1 MHTTYSKLA
10 AGKSAGIRHLEF
22 PFGKH
27 AEPQVGRLARPML
40 RSRTRRQY
48 RTRSPALSSGRTPQ
62 NWTNKGSL
70 WTTKVFDARR
80 NSQVAQGSSPCRR
93 RLIKVLFSTV
103 SHRNPS
109 HFGHCWPSA
118 SRLRRLLLLPVLQ
131 STCSVFGTRALQ
143 SLPATQWQNCP
154 LLAGSLSYKMS
165 RRALKLSSTAHP
177 VA

>member
-1 MHTTYSKLA
+1 MFLLGCLWVLLFRWDRNPKRKTAGGGVSHTKT
-10 AGKSAGIRHLEF
+10 
-22 PFGKH
+22 
-27 AEPQVGRLARPML
+27 
-40 RSRTRRQY
+40 
-48 RTRSPALSSGRTPQ
+48 Q
-62 NWTNKGSL
+62 NWTNKGSP

-143 SLPATQWQNCP
+143 SLSATQWQNCP
-154 LLAGSLSYKMS
+154 LLAGSLSCKMS
-165 RRALKLSSTAHP
+165 RRALKLSATAHP